1 MKQPGALG
9 GIIILCWY
17 HCINVAVSKTVQLTT
32 ANQASHSA
40 FEDNVGCHNQSCAAP
55 YVLQLMLIPCLAFPN
70 HISTPLFVMQALLNG
85 SSRDPSE
92 AARKAA
98 RSALSHLPLTALS
111 LVPLLTVV
119 DKAAATEVDMPA
131 PKTRKRSQTESV
143 KQAAD
148 GLDILH
154 LAGQLLSPSSDCP
167 TPFPLPARPHPS
179 PGLSFPSLLYCQ

>member
-1 MKQPGALG
+1 MG
-9 GIIILCWY
+9 Y
-17 HCINVAVSKTVQLTT
+17 HDS
-32 ANQASHSA
+32 
-40 FEDNVGCHNQSCAAP
+40 SCAAP
-55 YVLQLMLIPCLAFPN
+55 YILQLVLIPYLVFS
-70 HISTPLFVMQALLNG
+70 HHMSTPLSVMQALLNG

-92 AARKAA
+92 AARKGA

-131 PKTRKRSQTESV
+131 PKTRKRSQTESSV

-154 LAGQLLSPSSDCP
+154 LAGQLLSPSSDCLTHQP
-167 TPFPLPARPHPS
+167 TPFPPS
-179 PGLSFPSLLYCQ
+179 CRTPSQAPPFFPSLQYCQ